1 MRRPLMSDGD
11 NFILGTNNEA
21 QSQTDLRRTGGG
33 DESPGAYGLHVEFLD
48 GHAIGGHSALGFG
61 LEGISFGATGVKGTS
76 TNGDG
81 VGGTSS
87 TAVGVAGGSTQSSGV
102 RGTSFQGFGVEGF
115 CFGTQIGVQGTCHNH
130 IGVRGDSD
138 NHVAMRGRS
147 NKGIGIRGTSQVG
160 SDDFS
165 GGVGVHG
172 IGSGGGTG
180 VAGVTQGGIGV
191 LGIAMGTGIAGNFVG
206 TVSITGALFA
216 GAKHFRIDHPLN
228 PKNKFLVH
236 ASVESPDMKTFY
248 DGVVT
253 LDRRGKAT
261 VRLPKWFEA
270 LNKDVRY
277 QLTPIG
283 APGPNLHIAEEVKKN
298 QFKIAGGAPGMKIC
312 WQVTGI
318 RQDKFAKENP
328 LSVEQN
334 KRGEDLRFLDAQS
347 PRKVEAFNRWLKED
361 QAETEALMSA
371 QNERM
376 EELRKAA
383 QKKK

>member
-1 MRRPLMSDGD
+1 MSDGD
-11 NFILGTNNEA
+11 NLILGTDNNAE
-21 QSQTDLRRTGGG
+21 SQTNLRRTGGG

-48 GHAIGGHSALGFG
+48 GHAVGGKSALGFG
-61 LEGISFGATGVKGTS
+61 VEGISFGASGVRGTS

-138 NHVAMRGRS
+138 NHVAIRGRS
-147 NKGIGIRGTSQVG
+147 NKGIGVRGTSQQQ
-160 SDDFS
+160 SDDFN

-172 IGSGGGTG
+172 IGAGGATG

-191 LGIAMGTGIAGNFVG
+191 LGMAQGRTGAAGIFVG
-206 TVSITGALFA
+206 NVFVTGTLSATTKL
-216 GAKHFRIDHPLN
+216 FRIDHPLN
-228 PKNKFLVH
+228 PKSKYLVH

-253 LDRRGKAT
+253 LDKKGKAT
-261 VRLPKWFEA
+261 VRLPRWFEA
-270 LNKDVRY
+270 LNKDFRY

-283 APGPNLHIAEEVKKN
+283 APAPNLHVADEVTKN
-298 QFKIAGGAPGMKIC
+298 QFKLAGGTPGMKVC

-318 RQDKFAKENP
+318 RQDKWAKDQP
-328 LSVEQN
+328 LAVEQD
-334 KRGEDLRFLDAQS
+334 KRSEDVRFLDAQS
-347 PRKVEAFNRWLKED
+347 PQQVEAFNRWLKED
-361 QAETEALMSA
+361 QAETQALMSA
-371 QNERM
+371 QSQRM
-376 EELRKAA
+376 EEVRKAVET
-383 QKKK
+383 KKKK